1 MFIKRGYP
9 TCKTWW
15 SDGTSGLRKR
25 VLASFSDNT
34 RKEMQRQFPGQQ
46 WEEIALRW
54 LVSPRNADLS
64 GGGTTYAVGSSD
76 TTTGVVGNLTRLTS
90 SIGLGL
96 KQAEALPGFD
106 ALKQALPM
114 IQALLLM
121 MVITVIP
128 ALLMFSAYDP
138 KTIFTISFALF
149 ALQFI
154 TFWWELAGWLDDRLI
169 TILYDNMAEQG
180 IANSS
185 VPFAAFF
192 SSTADGWIMNLVL
205 GMMYLVFP
213 AFWVGMLS
221 WIGVNLGT
229 AITTGLEK
237 GGSQPQQAG
246 AEAGRGAQQI
256 VTDKVGGAIKGSFK

>member
-1 MFIKRGYP
+1 
-9 TCKTWW
+9 
-15 SDGTSGLRKR
+15 
-25 VLASFSDNT
+25 
-34 RKEMQRQFPGQQ
+34 
-46 WEEIALRW
+46 
-54 LVSPRNADLS
+54 
-64 GGGTTYAVGSSD
+64 
-76 TTTGVVGNLTRLTS
+76 
-90 SIGLGL
+90 
-96 KQAEALPGFD
+96 
-106 ALKQALPM
+106 M